1 MISLLFET
9 FMFSYFINQYFHID
23 NKNFFLISSFISNY
37 IVSLLFL
44 FLHLPHNLN
53 IIIYTIIMLCYIQMI
68 YHSVT
73 IDHAL
78 TCIIFLLFMFFI
90 QATIQ
95 FIMIPLLLNDSIK
108 IILTILLSNF
118 IIYQTIKWIINN
130 NYYIHVD
137 FNFRKWW
144 FACVNMFINLI
155 VTFIIIYSLYI
166 DNLNKSLLYVLLIMI
181 IISNFTFLF
190 VLYKTNQIYK
200 DNVKQTKLIQKNNF
214 NKYNYMMIWKTKKEI
229 EDLEHQLSYILLQ
242 IKEKS
247 KDNHEISQIVDNYF
261 QKNNHFAFSIATGN
275 HIFDY
280 YISIQFHSFL
290 SQKRNLK
297 YIINISE
304 SPFYNDIETIIFFST
319 LFKNL
324 DFLQKLFIEIY
335 EINQYCI
342 IKIHSIKLIEIN
354 DSFLSFLDNN
364 NFINKYKLNQDTQC
378 LSILINMKQSNK
390 KETDF

>member
-78 TCIIFLLFMFFI
+78 TCIIFLLFMLFI